1 MTLGLLALLSTLFW
15 GLESQPPPPPLPLP
29 LPPPPSSSS
38 MIFDAIVALDGS
50 GSFMSISEAL
60 QAAPNNSDRRYT
72 IQIKEGIYNEYVF
85 VHINKTNINFI
96 GEGMDRTIISGCK
109 SNGTGFKTNETATVD
124 IHGHGFVA
132 QDITIQN
139 TAGASM
145 HQAVAMSISADNVA
159 FYRCKFDG
167 YQDTLY
173 VKKGVQ
179 FFRDCEVY
187 GTVDFIF
194 GNAKVILQNCSI
206 YVRKP
211 EDNQN
216 EVTIIAQGRKRKHED
231 TAIILQGCTINV
243 TQEVR
248 EQEPKVRVFLGR
260 PWKNHSR
267 AIVMSSYLDDYI
279 DPEGWV
285 EWNGNTE
292 DIYFGEYNNRGPGAN
307 MDRRVKWEKILSE
320 YDVTNFTVRNFLH
333 GDEWIPYE
341 IPMALDLL

>member
-15 GLESQPPPPPLPLP
+15 GLESQSPPPPLPLP

-38 MIFDAIVALDGS
+38 IFDAIVALDGS
-50 GSFMSISEAL
+50 GNFMSITEAL

-72 IQIKEGIYNEYVF
+72 IQIKEGIYNEHVF
-85 VHINKTNINFI
+85 VHKNKTNITFI
-96 GEGMDRTIISGCK
+96 GEGMDRTIITGCK

-145 HQAVAMSISADNVA
+145 HQAVATSISADHVA

-173 VKKGVQ
+173 ARKGVQ

-206 YVRKP
+206 CVRKP
-211 EDNQN
+211 EDIQN
-216 EVTIIAQGRKRKHED
+216 EVTITAQGRKRKHED
-231 TAIILQGCTINV
+231 TAIVLQGCTINV
-243 TQEVR
+243 SQEVR
-248 EQEPKVRVFLGR
+248 EPEPKVRVFLGR

-267 AIVMSSYLDDYI
+267 AIVMSSYLDDFI

-307 MDRRVKWEKILSE
+307 MDGRVKWAKILSE
-320 YDVTNFTVRNFLH
+320 YDVSNFTVRNFLH
-333 GDEWIPYE
+333 GHEWIPYE